1 MTLTK
6 PSAVIAEGE
15 RGPLWC
21 SSEDAR
27 DSATREVGVEYG
39 KNLLCHVGLA
49 SMLNRRVVLEVPP
62 GMGSLIQERS
72 VGL

>member
-1 MTLTK
+1 MK
-6 PSAVIAEGE
+6 IRGHE
-15 RGPLWC
+15 RHCYKG
-21 SSEDAR
+21 
-27 DSATREVGVEYG
+27 GGFEYG

-49 SMLNRRVVLEVPP
+49 SMLNRLVVLGVPP